1 MKQFKFFTS
10 NRLEILAAELAEI
23 LKYPLKSPL
32 EKEIIVVQSKGMQR
46 WISMELA
53 RYHGIAANICFLFP
67 NEFVDESFRKVMPEL
82 PEKSVYDRQTMTW
95 QMMRLLPPCIKE
107 SGFESLRNYF
117 GGTREPLRRFQLS
130 ERIAERFDQYLIFR
144 PEMIARWEKS
154 KENHWQAQLW
164 RELRKAGKEK
174 HRAELLKTFFE
185 KISQNPS
192 LGSQLQLHYG
202 FSNTKFQFPDRI
214 SVFGISALPRFHI
227 QVLDAV
233 SRFTQVNLFLMN
245 PCEGYWGDILSNRE
259 KRRLTAKSRA
269 AGISGED
276 LHLEGGNSLLASMG
290 MLGRDFF
297 DVIHEVVSEEYP
309 IFEEPAEDTL
319 LCHIQSDI
327 MNLRERGGEE
337 YRKVVISDNDDSV
350 QIHSCHS
357 PMREIEVLHDRLLDM
372 FERDTE
378 LSPGDVL
385 VMTPDIELYAPYIQ
399 AVFDLPLTDPRR
411 IPFSIADRSIR
422 TESRIAD
429 TFMSLLELTGS
440 RFGAAQV
447 FSILEVPAVYQ
458 KFDLSAHDLDLI
470 RKWIQDTRIRW
481 GIDGNSRKTLG
492 LPDFRENTWEAGL
505 ERLLLGYAL
514 PEREERMFEGILPYD
529 FIEGSES
536 LVLGKFLE
544 FADRLFSQIQQMG
557 TPHTL
562 TEWADMMKGML
573 DGFFKTDDDAEEE
586 IQHIRSKLNELAEM
600 QHLSGFNEK
609 LDITVMKCCLGN
621 YFKNELSRFGFITG
635 GVTFCAML
643 PMRSIPFK
651 IICLAGMGTEDYPR
665 QSKPPGFDL
674 ISKSPRRG
682 DPSRRNDDRYL
693 FLESLLS
700 ARKVLY
706 ISFVGQ
712 SIRDNSMIPPS
723 VLVSELTDYIK
734 KGFEIE
740 GKNIEDCIIT
750 KHRLQGFS
758 PEYFR
763 EKNRPPKKFKA
774 GTLFSYSHEN
784 LEAARSLL
792 KARKDSA
799 PFISQ
804 CLSEPEPEWKTI
816 QLDDFY
822 NFFSNPAK
830 FLLNRRLSIY
840 LEEKD
845 SVLEEKEAFETDW
858 LDNYMIQQDL
868 LEKMLEGGD
877 TEELFRLKNALG
889 LLPHGTVGEC
899 VYEKLCQEVK
909 GFVKKIR
916 SYIEKP
922 RLEPLEVELNVN
934 GFSLNGR
941 IDAVYP
947 ERLFHYRYATVK
959 SKDHLK
965 LWIHHLTLNCGGFLP
980 NKYPRV
986 STIAGS
992 DGLWEY
998 KPLKNSEA
1006 ILENLLEI
1014 YWEGLKKP
1022 VHFFPKTSWEY
1033 ANKAIKKDSQDSLKT
1048 AQVAWNG
1055 NDFKKSNKKG
1065 EKDDFYFQLCFGQTN
1080 PLDSE
1085 FEETAMKV
1093 FQPILENQKK
1103 LSFYEN

>member
-1 MKQFKFFTS
+1 MKQFRFFTS
-10 NRLEILAAELAEI
+10 NRLEILAGELAEV
-23 LKYPLKSPL
+23 LKEPLKSPL
-32 EKEIIVVQSKGMQR
+32 AKEIIVVQSKGMQR

-53 RYHGIAANICFLFP
+53 RYHGIAANLCFLFP
-67 NEFVDESFRKVMPEL
+67 NEFVHDSFRKVMPEL
-82 PEKSVYDRQTMTW
+82 PEKSAYDRQTMTW
-95 QMMRLLPPCIKE
+95 QMMRLLPLCIEKQ
-107 SGFESLRNYF
+107 GFESLKNYLR
-117 GGTREPLRRFQLS
+117 GTREPLRRFQLS
-130 ERIAERFDQYLIFR
+130 ERIAERFDDYLIYR
-144 PEMIARWEKS
+144 PEMIARWERG

-164 RELRKAGKEK
+164 RELKKNNKEK

-185 KISQNPS
+185 KISQTSS
-192 LGSQLQLHYG
+192 LGSQLQLHFG
-202 FSNTKFQFPDRI
+202 FSNTKFQFPERI

-233 SRFTQVNLFLMN
+233 SRFTQTNLFLMN

-269 AGISGED
+269 AGISGEY
-276 LHLEGGNSLLASMG
+276 LHLEVGNSLLASMG

-297 DVIHEVVSEEYP
+297 DIISEVVSEEHP
-309 IFEEPAEDTL
+309 IFEESPEDTL

-337 YRKVVISDNDDSV
+337 YVKTAILEDDISL

-357 PMREIEVLHDRLLDM
+357 PMREMEVLHDRLLDM
-372 FERDTE
+372 FERYPE
-378 LSPGDVL
+378 LSPGDIL
-385 VMTPDIELYAPYIQ
+385 VMTPDIEMYAPYIQ

-440 RFGAAQV
+440 RFGAPQV
-447 FSILEVPAVYQ
+447 FSILEIPAVYQ
-458 KFDLSAHDLDLI
+458 KFDLSAQDLDLI
-470 RKWIQDTRIRW
+470 RKWMQDTRIRW
-481 GIDGNSRKTLG
+481 GIDRNSRKSLG
-492 LPDFRENTWEAGL
+492 LPDLLENTWEAGL
-505 ERLLLGYAL
+505 ERLLLGYAM
-514 PEREERMFEGILPYD
+514 PGRGEVMFKGILPYD
-529 FIEGSES
+529 YIEGSES

-544 FADRLFSQIQQMG
+544 FTDRLFSQVQRMG
-557 TPHTL
+557 SPQTL
-562 TEWADMMKGML
+562 SEWADMMKGIL
-573 DGFFKTDDDAEEE
+573 EGFFKTDDDAEEE
-586 IQHIRSKLNELAEM
+586 IQNIRSKLNELAEM
-600 QHLSGFNEK
+600 QNISGFKEK
-609 LDITVMKCCLGN
+609 LDINVMKCCLGN
-621 YFKNELSRFGFITG
+621 YFKKEPSRFGFITG

-651 IICLAGMGTEDYPR
+651 VICLAGMGTEDYPR

-674 ISKSPRRG
+674 ISKHPKPG

-734 KGFEIE
+734 KGFEIP
-740 GKNIEDCIIT
+740 GKNIEACIIT
-750 KHRLQGFS
+750 KHRLQAFS

-763 EKNRPPKKFKA
+763 EKDREPQEFKA

-784 LEAARSLL
+784 LEAARCLL
-792 KARKDSA
+792 KNREDPA
-799 PFISQ
+799 PFISH
-804 CLSEPEPEWKTI
+804 CLSEPEPEWRTI

-822 NFFSNPAK
+822 RFFSNPAK

-845 SVLEEKEAFETDW
+845 SVLEEKEVFEIGG
-858 LDNYMIQQDL
+858 LDKYIIQQDL
-868 LEKMLEGGD
+868 LEKTLDGRD
-877 TEELFRLKNALG
+877 PEELFRLKKALG
-889 LLPHGTVGEC
+889 QLPHGTVGEC
-899 VYEKLCQEVK
+899 VYENFCKEVK

-916 SYIEKP
+916 PYIQKP
-922 RLEPLEVELNVN
+922 RMDPLEVELSVN

-941 IDAVYP
+941 IDAVYS
-947 ERLFHYRYATVK
+947 EGLFHYRYATIK

-965 LWIHHLTLNCGGFLP
+965 LWVHHLTLNSGGVLS
-980 NKYPRV
+980 NNYPRI
-986 STIAGS
+986 STLAGS
-992 DGLWEY
+992 DGLWKYE
-998 KPLKNSEA
+998 PLKNSEA

-1033 ANKAIKKDSQDSLKT
+1033 AKKAIKNASVKT
-1048 AQVAWNG
+1048 VWDIWNG
-1055 NDFKKSNKKG
+1055 RDSKPG
-1065 EKDDFYFQLCFGQTN
+1065 EKDEDFYFQLCFGQTD

-1085 FEETAMKV
+1085 FQETAMKV
-1093 FQPILENQKK
+1093 FQPILENQKRVA
-1103 LSFYEN
+1103 